1 MSRKEDQGDFHEPEQ
16 AGATMTNR
24 PRLPRPK
31 KVISAQ
37 DRQWENRTCPGQTGK
52 MGLLREKL
60 PSSAQRLAA
69 FLRLEST
76 SDRETLPDPDPPS
89 PIPGTQGD
97 RGYGRDHQGAGIQ
110 EWPQNER
117 QELSPSH
124 KSFLVPWRPL
134 GRSVITCPGASV
146 PEPAQGA
153 GLGDS
158 RSLGTLCP
166 PPHHSEHLL
175 PQRISTVP
183 LGVDPLLL
191 RHQNQGS
198 GCPSFMSSF
207 IHSTNPRCGS
217 AMGWALQLLQT

>member
-1 MSRKEDQGDFHEPEQ
+1 
-16 AGATMTNR
+16 MTNR

-37 DRQWENRTCPGQTGK
+37 GRQWENRTCPGQTGK

-76 SDRETLPDPDPPS
+76 SDREMPPDPDPPS

-117 QELSPSH
+117 QELSPSDMFFH
-124 KSFLVPWRPL
+124 VFGGPRAMSL
-134 GRSVITCPGASV
+134 IACPGGLSV
-146 PEPAQGA
+146 
-153 GLGDS
+153 
-158 RSLGTLCP
+158 
-166 PPHHSEHLL
+166 
-175 PQRISTVP
+175 
-183 LGVDPLLL
+183 
-191 RHQNQGS
+191 
-198 GCPSFMSSF
+198 
-207 IHSTNPRCGS
+207 
-217 AMGWALQLLQT
+217 